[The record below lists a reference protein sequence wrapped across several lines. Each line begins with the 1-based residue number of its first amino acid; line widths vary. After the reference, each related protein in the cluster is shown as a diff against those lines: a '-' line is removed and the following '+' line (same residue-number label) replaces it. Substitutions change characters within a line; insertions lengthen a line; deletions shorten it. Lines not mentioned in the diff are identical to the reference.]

1 MLGLFEALGET
12 QQTLIGFTEFFKV
25 RSRPFALL
33 QALPYLQ
40 DLTGLVNDALGEMV
54 LETVSARIF
63 WFGHV
68 LTTYR
73 GNPDTNA
80 GAMLALLFPRKCAVS
95 HFVVIFFTPFRVKFP
110 SFQARSV
117 PGWTGNKRRVP
128 LDTAFR
134 HRGKDEGFRISKLQP
149 ESLGSALP
157 RPLGR
162 AGLGKA
168 DSAQATFDFLPPAP
182 LAGRLQQTR
191 HVSQTDPRL
200 ILPMHHAR
208 RTVLPFQ
215 QRRHRGVAERRNR
228 ALMEHGQDL
237 IRQPFANGVVGSVA

>member
-95 HFVVIFFTPFRVKFP
+95 HFVVIFSRHFASNFHLFKRGTCQVG
-110 SFQARSV
+110 
-117 PGWTGNKRRVP
+117 PGI
-128 LDTAFR
+128 
-134 HRGKDEGFRISKLQP
+134 DEGFPWIQRFAIGVRMRAFGYRSCSPSHL
-149 ESLGSALP
+149 SAHCHV
-157 RPLGR
+157 RSVGR
-162 AGLGKA
+162 
-168 DSAQATFDFLPPAP
+168 
-182 LAGRLQQTR
+182 
-191 HVSQTDPRL
+191 V
-200 ILPMHHAR
+200 
-208 RTVLPFQ
+208 
-215 QRRHRGVAERRNR
+215 
-228 ALMEHGQDL
+228 
-237 IRQPFANGVVGSVA
+237 